1 MGSGLSMTSVNKIKE
16 LAEAREYSL
25 AVEILDSQNLEASL
39 NPQFLR
45 ICGEVYEN
53 VGRYRDARN
62 MYVKAHAMGP
72 ESGRIIFSLIRFYLK
87 LGYRK
92 LAELYREQ
100 YIASVHGSEQEI
112 RKLSYVMEKAGRAPL
127 SELRGYLDPWYIHDM
142 DEEWSFELFLINFM
156 DGQDT
161 EMLASDYCATF
172 KRSRRSEQVRDV
184 LQGRLSAEKLFYI
197 YAEEERE
204 DKDPE
209 EEEIRALISELHLE
223 EKVPLLGFKTGQDL
237 KDVVA
242 NAHCVCMPSECCE
255 NAPYSIMEAQ
265 AAGRPAIV
273 SRNGGLPELV
283 TDGITGYVFTPNDV
297 DDLAEKIR
305 MMDAASWDGEQIV
318 EMAREKYSAENYV
331 RKLMHYYKKL
341 IEWKKRGR

>member
-1 MGSGLSMTSVNKIKE
+1 M
-16 LAEAREYSL
+16 
-25 AVEILDSQNLEASL
+25 
-39 NPQFLR
+39 
-45 ICGEVYEN
+45 
-53 VGRYRDARN
+53 
-62 MYVKAHAMGP
+62 
-72 ESGRIIFSLIRFYLK
+72 
-87 LGYRK
+87 
-92 LAELYREQ
+92 
-100 YIASVHGSEQEI
+100 
-112 RKLSYVMEKAGRAPL
+112 
-127 SELRGYLDPWYIHDM
+127 
-142 DEEWSFELFLINFM
+142 
-156 DGQDT
+156 
-161 EMLASDYCATF
+161 
-172 KRSRRSEQVRDV
+172 
-184 LQGRLSAEKLFYI
+184 
-197 YAEEERE
+197 
-204 DKDPE
+204 
-209 EEEIRALISELHLE
+209 
-223 EKVPLLGFKTGQDL
+223 
-237 KDVVA
+237 A